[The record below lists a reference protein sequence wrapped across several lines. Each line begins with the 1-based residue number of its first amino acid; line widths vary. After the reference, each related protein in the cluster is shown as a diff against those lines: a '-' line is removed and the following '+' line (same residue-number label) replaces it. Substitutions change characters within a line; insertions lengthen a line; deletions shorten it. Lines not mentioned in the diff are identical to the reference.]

1 MELHTGREFE
11 SDRLQGICLE
21 SDLLCPLSGPV
32 HVGRYGFGREFH
44 IYIRDVRHALAVVIH
59 LHRQLFT
66 LVVGTYESLF
76 PFICVT
82 SRKMSDDEALGSGQ
96 FRILLCEE
104 AFVSG
109 VLCTVVADLCQRL
122 AVLHLCDGVGA

>member
-21 SDLLCPLSGPV
+21 SDLLCPLGGPV

-44 IYIRDVRHALAVVIH
+44 IYIRDVRHALAVVVH
-59 LHRQLFT
+59 FHRQLFA
-66 LVVGTYESLF
+66 LVTRTYESLF
-76 PFICVT
+76 SFICVT
-82 SRKMSDDEALGSGQ
+82 CRKMGDDEALGSGK
-96 FRILLCEE
+96 FRILLCKE

-109 VLCTVVADLCQRL
+109 VLSTVIADLCQCL